1 MYMRFTYIMYMLRCV
16 YTWTGWKTWLC
27 FRVCSV
33 YVALDSNKVVNVS
46 SFYRSFFSSLLYV
59 ELPPWSLNNSRAMR
73 SCHSH
78 ECSEIG
84 TWQRT
89 RFRVDKT
96 NGVVNLE
103 RDTSYTIIHKV
114 CVIEAMTTILCTTPG
129 ESLERLILRL
139 LIKSITFPI

>member
-1 MYMRFTYIMYMLRCV
+1 
-16 YTWTGWKTWLC
+16 
-27 FRVCSV
+27 
-33 YVALDSNKVVNVS
+33 
-46 SFYRSFFSSLLYV
+46 
-59 ELPPWSLNNSRAMR
+59 MR

-84 TWQRT
+84 TRQRT

-139 LIKSITFPI
+139 LINIYNLSYIAVQVYIIEIKKRYTEHSYLKR

>member
-1 MYMRFTYIMYMLRCV
+1 MWSYR
-16 YTWTGWKTWLC
+16 
-27 FRVCSV
+27 
-33 YVALDSNKVVNVS
+33 LD
-46 SFYRSFFSSLLYV
+46 LLTTV
-59 ELPPWSLNNSRAMR
+59 GLMR

-84 TWQRT
+84 TRQRT

-139 LIKSITFPI
+139 LINIYNLSYIAVQVYIIEIKKRYTEHSYLKR